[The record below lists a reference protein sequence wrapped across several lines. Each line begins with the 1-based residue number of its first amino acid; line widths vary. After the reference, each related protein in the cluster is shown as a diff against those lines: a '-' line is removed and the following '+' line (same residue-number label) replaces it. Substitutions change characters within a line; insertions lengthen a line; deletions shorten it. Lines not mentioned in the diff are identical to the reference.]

1 MTLASAVGV
10 ISAAVFGLASAL
22 FLVASSMSL
31 GSSDAA
37 ERKDATI
44 AAFWSLVTVALC
56 CAAILTL
63 TGCMSAKELACLARD
78 NTRNP
83 CN

>member
-1 MTLASAVGV
+1 MTLTSALGV
-10 ISAAVFGLASAL
+10 IGAGVFGLAAAL

-37 ERKDATI
+37 ERKDATVS
-44 AAFWSLVTVALC
+44 AFWSLVMVALC

-63 TGCMSAKELACLARD
+63 TGCATLKYAECIARD
-78 NTRNP
+78 NTARP
-83 CN
+83 CQ